1 MKKKY
6 LLFILVLTV
15 VGYPVSAKS
24 YNILDF
30 GAIPNELSTKA
41 IQQAVD
47 ACYNDGGG
55 TVLVPAG
62 CIIVTGFAKEEDS
75 LVWGE
80 DLPDFFTHGIECL
93 EVKELL
99 IDGFEGYANPGSPM
113 GQKCFLRNTT
123 LR

>member
-1 MKKKY
+1 MKKET

-15 VGYPVSAKS
+15 SGYPVSAKS

-41 IQQAVD
+41 IQQAID

-62 CIIVTGFAKEEDS
+62 MYITGTIILKSKITLHLEQGSELVSSKNLEDFMVSS
-75 LVWGE
+75 L
-80 DLPDFFTHGIECL
+80 H
-93 EVKELL
+93 
-99 IDGFEGYANPGSPM
+99 
-113 GQKCFLRNTT
+113 
-123 LR
+123 